1 LISYSTFL
9 DFIVDNQSLDR
20 YNINYKPID
29 RLVGSR
35 TFNVALKFYDRNG
48 KMLNGETNLTR
59 EKIMRAS
66 ARLFSE
72 KGYHRVTT
80 REIAKAC
87 GIKSA
92 TIYYHFSSKK
102 EILKSLFSFYTNERF
117 KERPDVN
124 KLLLM
129 AEELPPFEVLMQSE
143 YHYET
148 AIREVL
154 DQILIT
160 AARDLCTDHESEQ
173 FVANNIFGD
182 IEGILKPLLNRLVEL
197 GKIEPF
203 DIDVFI
209 RVMSNYCFS
218 TAALHKSVF
227 RQGPDEYREG
237 MAFLFS
243 VIKPISDNNDKG
255 TVE

>member
-1 LISYSTFL
+1 MISYSTFI
-9 DFIVDNQSLDR
+9 DFIIDNQSLDK
-20 YNINYKPID
+20 YNNGYKPID
-29 RLVGSR
+29 RLIGGHIPII
-35 TFNVALKFYDRNG
+35 ALNTYDWTV
-48 KMLNGETNLTR
+48 KMLNSETTLTK
-59 EKIMRAS
+59 EKIMMAS

-87 GIKSA
+87 GIQSA
-92 TIYYHFSSKK
+92 TIYYHFPSKK

-124 KLLLM
+124 ELLLM
-129 AEELPPFEVLMQSE
+129 AEELPPHEVLMRSE
-143 YHYET
+143 YHYDT

-160 AARDLCTDHESEQ
+160 AARDLCTEHESEQ
-173 FVANNIFGD
+173 FVADNIFGD
-182 IEGILKPLLNRLVEL
+182 IESILKPLLHRLVEL

-243 VIKPISDNNDKG
+243 VIKPILKQ
-255 TVE
+255 